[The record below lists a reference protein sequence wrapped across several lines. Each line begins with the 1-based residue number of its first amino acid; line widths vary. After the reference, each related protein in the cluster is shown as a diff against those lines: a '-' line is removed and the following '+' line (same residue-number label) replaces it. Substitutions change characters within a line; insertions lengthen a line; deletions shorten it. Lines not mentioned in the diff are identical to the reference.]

1 MKNAI
6 NPRHGVIK
14 LRNARYRD
22 DLGPLDPDCACYTC
36 RHFTRAYLH
45 HLQRVNEMLGARLN
59 TLHNLHYY
67 QELMA
72 GLRAAI
78 AEGRLQAFAAA
89 HGGDHEAESC

>member
-1 MKNAI
+1 
-6 NPRHGVIK
+6 
-14 LRNARYRD
+14 
-22 DLGPLDPDCACYTC
+22 
-36 RHFTRAYLH
+36 
-45 HLQRVNEMLGARLN
+45 MLGARLN